1 MRLVDSATI
10 GISRKGDSLM
20 GLSEEESWVAYDGVD
35 ASCLFRAEVKVV
47 KSGKVAVELG
57 DGRCADD
64 AACHSPVSEHPCQSH
79 LSYSLSSLCS
89 YGGELFHGFHPFLCH
104 LALLE
109 KPRGTCSSAS
119 FGYAV
124 GVFAREQ
131 PLCEGREADDAAAVV
146 GCYLEVG
153 IFSFGVKHRAAVLR
167 QKTWHLGL
175 SQNVVASLLELWRIF
190 RDAHVESLAL
200 ADKINERLHS
210 LFDGGHTVVPMAVED
225 VEVFQ
230 SCALEALVAACYE
243 VFAAAVAAVDTRP
256 HVVSRL

>member
-1 MRLVDSATI
+1 M
-10 GISRKGDSLM
+10 
-20 GLSEEESWVAYDGVD
+20 
-35 ASCLFRAEVKVV
+35 AEVKVV

-64 AACHSPVSEHPCQSH
+64 AACHSLVGEHPCQSH
-79 LSYSLSSLCS
+79 LRYCLSSLSS
-89 YGGELFHGFHPFLCH
+89 YGRELFHGFHPFRCH

-124 GVFAREQ
+124 GVFACEQ
-131 PLCEGREADDAAAVV
+131 PLCEGGEADDAATVV

-153 IFSFGVKHRAAVLR
+153 IFSFRVKHGAAVLR

-175 SQNVVASLLELWRIF
+175 SQNVVTSLLELWRIF
-190 RDAHVESLAL
+190 RDAHVESLTL
-200 ADKINERLHS
+200 ANKVNERLHG
-210 LFDGGHTVVPMAVED
+210 LFDGCHTVIPVAVED
-225 VEVFQ
+225 VEIFQ
-230 SCALEALVAACYE
+230 SCALQALVAACYE
-243 VFAAAVAAVDTRP
+243 VFAAAVAAVYPRP